1 MSDFWKSLRLCC
13 LWYYRKHDSFSFS
26 IWMNSSEKE
35 RRAKC
40 TYSCNFNTWRCATN
54 IFLLFFFSLSLFYVI
69 LILIYI
75 LWNSLELL
83 GCLKQQCKDR
93 RFFLFYAETVMMK
106 NEWTIEITTSLSEK
120 EKKKKN
126 FPIVK
131 PRAFTLLLLSINICI
146 YQGLFFRLPSFS
158 RNNQFDLLRLFNNL
172 SFIFTNDSI
181 NGFLFRFMSINISY
195 FYYLW

>member
-54 IFLLFFFSLSLFYVI
+54 IFLLFFSLSLFYVI

-93 RFFLFYAETVMMK
+93 RFFFTVCWDSNDEKWMSDR
-106 NEWTIEITTSLSEK
+106 NNNITIREGEEK
-120 EKKKKN
+120 EFSDCKASR
-126 FPIVK
+126 FYSTSIVNQH
-131 PRAFTLLLLSINICI
+131 LHLSGFVFQITI
-146 YQGLFFRLPSFS
+146 
-158 RNNQFDLLRLFNNL
+158 
-172 SFIFTNDSI
+172 IFTKQSI
-181 NGFLFRFMSINISY
+181 RSSEIVQ
-195 FYYLW
+195 